1 VHIVTLRTGPSYR
14 EWIDVIEHSK
24 LASFEELR
32 AMAERIE
39 SSDVSPLTEGQR
51 ADLLERLGDLQV
63 AASQRQGL
71 TDKHDLRSG
80 PAMS

>member
-1 VHIVTLRTGPSYR
+1 MALRTGPSYR
-14 EWIDVIEHSK
+14 EWIDVIAHSR
-24 LASFEELR
+24 LASFGELK
-32 AMAERIE
+32 AMAERIA

-63 AASQRQGL
+63 AAAQRHGF
-71 TDKHDLRSG
+71 TDSHDLKSG